1 MANLRRQPR
10 VLTSPRRW
18 ALALGADAVLIGR
31 PHIYGLALDGAD
43 GARDAVS
50 NIVAELDLTLGL
62 SGQMSVR
69 TLDSSALE
77 RL

>member
-1 MANLRRQPR
+1 MFK
-10 VLTSPRRW
+10 

-31 PHIYGLALDGAD
+31 PHVYGLALDGAD

-62 SGQMSVR
+62 SGQTSVR
-69 TLDSSALE
+69 TLDSE
-77 RL
+77 RAEAS